1 MLHFIFIYKANVED
15 YFVAINP
22 LYCRICTLSN
32 SQIQSTFVSSLLN
45 IGCMRKIVL
54 FNLMTLDGY
63 FEGENA
69 DISWHNVDQEF
80 NDFAIAQLKTAD
92 MLLFGRKTYQLM
104 AAYWPTAE
112 GIKDNPVIADLMN
125 QIDKIVFSKSLERAH
140 WDHARVIS
148 EGLLDEVKK
157 LKSIPGKDV
166 FIFGSADLSSTLID
180 HDLIDEFRIMINP
193 LILGNGTPMFQN
205 ITTKIDL
212 QLLKTKVFGNGN
224 VLLNYI
230 PKK

>member
-1 MLHFIFIYKANVED
+1 
-15 YFVAINP
+15 
-22 LYCRICTLSN
+22 
-32 SQIQSTFVSSLLN
+32 
-45 IGCMRKIVL
+45 MRKIVL

-125 QIDKIVFSKSLERAH
+125 QIDKIVFSKSLEKAH

-166 FIFGSADLSSTLID
+166 FIFGSADLSSTFID

-193 LILGNGTPMFQN
+193 LILGNGTPMFKN

>member
-1 MLHFIFIYKANVED
+1 
-15 YFVAINP
+15 
-22 LYCRICTLSN
+22 
-32 SQIQSTFVSSLLN
+32 
-45 IGCMRKIVL
+45 MRKIVL

-92 MLLFGRKTYQLM
+92 MLLFGRKTYELM
-104 AAYWPTAE
+104 AAYWPTEE

-125 QIDKIVFSKSLERAH
+125 QIDKIVFSKSLEKAH

-205 ITTKIDL
+205 ITAKIDL

>member
-1 MLHFIFIYKANVED
+1 
-15 YFVAINP
+15 
-22 LYCRICTLSN
+22 
-32 SQIQSTFVSSLLN
+32 
-45 IGCMRKIVL
+45 MRKIVL

-92 MLLFGRKTYQLM
+92 MLLFGRKTYELM
-104 AAYWPTAE
+104 AAYWPTEE

-205 ITTKIDL
+205 ITAKIDL

>member
-1 MLHFIFIYKANVED
+1 
-15 YFVAINP
+15 
-22 LYCRICTLSN
+22 
-32 SQIQSTFVSSLLN
+32 
-45 IGCMRKIVL
+45 MRKIVL

-92 MLLFGRKTYQLM
+92 MLLFGRKTYELM
-104 AAYWPTAE
+104 AAYWPTEE
-112 GIKDNPVIADLMN
+112 GIKDNPVIAELMN
-125 QIDKIVFSKSLERAH
+125 QIDKIVFSKSLEKAH

-166 FIFGSADLSSTLID
+166 FIFGSADLSSTFID

-193 LILGNGTPMFQN
+193 LILGNGTPMFKN

>member
-1 MLHFIFIYKANVED
+1 
-15 YFVAINP
+15 
-22 LYCRICTLSN
+22 
-32 SQIQSTFVSSLLN
+32 
-45 IGCMRKIVL
+45 MRKIVL

-92 MLLFGRKTYQLM
+92 MLLFGRKTYELM
-104 AAYWPTAE
+104 AAYWPTEE
-112 GIKDNPVIADLMN
+112 GIKDNPVIADFMN
-125 QIDKIVFSKSLERAH
+125 QIDKIVFSKSLEKAH

>member
-1 MLHFIFIYKANVED
+1 LSVFYKANVAD

-22 LYCRICTLSN
+22 LYWRICTLSN
-32 SQIQSTFVSSLLN
+32 FSIQSTFASSLLN
-45 IGCMRKIVL
+45 IVCMRKIVL

-69 DISWHNVDQEF
+69 DISWHNVDEEF
-80 NDFAIAQLKTAD
+80 NDFAIAQLKTAHV
-92 MLLFGRKTYQLM
+92 LLFGRKTYELM
-104 AAYWPTAE
+104 AGYWPTEAA
-112 GIKDNPVIADLMN
+112 IKDDPVVADLMN
-125 QIDKIVFSKSLERAH
+125 RIDKIVFSKSLEKAEWNHTRLV
-140 WDHARVIS
+140 RENV
-148 EGLLDEVKK
+148 LDEVKK

-193 LILGNGTPMFQN
+193 LILGNGTPMFKN
-205 ITTKIDL
+205 ITMKIGL

>member
-1 MLHFIFIYKANVED
+1 
-15 YFVAINP
+15 
-22 LYCRICTLSN
+22 
-32 SQIQSTFVSSLLN
+32 
-45 IGCMRKIVL
+45 MRKIVL

-125 QIDKIVFSKSLERAH
+125 QIDKIVFSKSLEKAH

-205 ITTKIDL
+205 ITAKIDL

>member
-1 MLHFIFIYKANVED
+1 
-15 YFVAINP
+15 
-22 LYCRICTLSN
+22 
-32 SQIQSTFVSSLLN
+32 
-45 IGCMRKIVL
+45 MRKIVL

-63 FEGENA
+63 FEGLHA

-92 MLLFGRKTYQLM
+92 MLLFGRKTYELM

-125 QIDKIVFSKSLERAH
+125 QIDKIVFSKSLEKAH

-166 FIFGSADLSSTLID
+166 FIFGSADLSSTFID

-193 LILGNGTPMFQN
+193 LILGNGTPMFKN
-205 ITTKIDL
+205 ISTKIDL

>member
-1 MLHFIFIYKANVED
+1 
-15 YFVAINP
+15 
-22 LYCRICTLSN
+22 
-32 SQIQSTFVSSLLN
+32 
-45 IGCMRKIVL
+45 MRKIVL

-125 QIDKIVFSKSLERAH
+125 QIDKIVFSKSLEKAH

-166 FIFGSADLSSTLID
+166 FIFGSADLSSTFID